1 MACVHIYVYIC
12 SVYCVFR
19 IHRQA
24 ELWSCGSL
32 VVPTHLIWLD
42 EGNLPA
48 VYQHLNQRLS
58 EEDSLKCWS
67 YSNCCCCCSEGRVS
81 QSLDFIWNVRD
92 VLIVVLASI
101 QNSTFISLSSS
112 LIVALFNL
120 IFRKHIRSDL
130 WDTDCWWGRW
140 SEVDLQPPGDEY
152 RSQVILDQ
160 ACFWKLAWILGRNI

>member
-1 MACVHIYVYIC
+1 M
-12 SVYCVFR
+12 R
-19 IHRQA
+19 GQ
-24 ELWSCGSL
+24 SCGSL
-32 VVPTHLIWLD
+32 VVPTHLICLH

-130 WDTDCWWGRW
+130 WDTDCWCRRW
-140 SEVDLQPPGDEY
+140 SEVDLQPPGPEV
-152 RSQVILDQ
+152 RNELQIQKPFLVQ
-160 ACFWKLAWILGRNI
+160 TCFWKLAWILGRNIFLW

>member
-1 MACVHIYVYIC
+1 M
-12 SVYCVFR
+12 R
-19 IHRQA
+19 GQ
-24 ELWSCGSL
+24 SCGSL

-48 VYQHLNQRLS
+48 VYKHLNQRLS

-120 IFRKHIRSDL
+120 IFRKRIRSDL
-130 WDTDCWWGRW
+130 WDTDCWCRRW
-140 SEVDLQPPGDEY
+140 SEVDLQPGPETLH
-152 RSQVILDQ
+152 QVILVQ
-160 ACFWKLAWILGRNI
+160 TCFWKLAWILGRNICLWLPSLW